1 MRTIKFR
8 GKVKKTR
15 AENSIGKNP
24 DDGTWVVGDL
34 HYYNTGIPHIHYD
47 MAHRISVDVETI
59 GQHTGLHDMHG
70 KEIYEGD
77 VLMVEG
83 IKTNRYSK
91 VWWNP
96 EKFTFYIGHAP
107 LDAYLKKGDNLC
119 EFCIAGNIY
128 DTPELKEKLV

>member
-1 MRTIKFR
+1 MREIKFR
-8 GKVKKTR
+8 GKSLKSKRWIYGQLLSGNDQAAIMVINGNKLNTFDSR
-15 AENSIGKNP
+15 MVDPS
-24 DDGTWVVGDL
+24 TVGQ
-34 HYYNTGIPHIHYD
+34 Y
-47 MAHRISVDVETI
+47 V
-59 GQHTGLHDMHG
+59 GLNDIHG
-70 KEIYEGD
+70 KGIYEGD

-107 LDAYLKKGDNLC
+107 LDAYLKNEYNLC

-128 DTPELKEKLV
+128 DNPELKEKLV

>member
-8 GKVKKTR
+8 GR
-15 AENSIGKNP
+15 SIGMK
-24 DDGTWVVGDL
+24 TWLYGDL
-34 HYYNTGIPHIHYD
+34 FKFGVRAPQDIYCVSAGVPSWADALDIYQ
-47 MAHRISVDVETI
+47 VEEQTI
-59 GQHTGLHDMHG
+59 GQFVGLYDMNG

-77 VLMVEG
+77 VLMIEG

-96 EKFTFYIGHAP
+96 EKFTFFIGHAP

-119 EFCIAGNIY
+119 AFCIAGNIY
-128 DTPELKEKLV
+128 DNPELKEKLV